1 MIKVTQVRTASQMR
15 RFVQF
20 PLVLY
25 KNCPHYVPAIYADER
40 NILNPA
46 KNPNLVDCEV
56 RCYLA
61 YKDGKAAGRIA
72 AIEQKAYNTLSGR
85 KCLRFSRFDCI
96 DDREVAAALFAITP
110 HAACSAP
117 VPRVAASALLPSL
130 AAVGGAG
137 VVVCCVWGA
146 GAGRCLGGVVRVF

>member
-96 DDREVAAALFAITP
+96 DDREVAAALFK
-110 HAACSAP
+110 
-117 VPRVAASALLPSL
+117 
-130 AAVGGAG
+130 AVEDY
-137 VVVCCVWGA
+137 
-146 GAGRCLGGVVRVF
+146 GREKGIS